1 MIEQTIPK
9 ELLELSTFQQENEDK
24 LLDLPNVVGVALG
37 NRIKNEV
44 ETDESVISVLVNQ
57 KTAPELLADNER
69 VPRKIKG
76 AATDVVEVGDIF
88 AEGTAVT
95 VAEKGE
101 EQIEEEEE
109 IVREKP
115 WREIPS
121 PEVQPQAAPSPS
133 LTRRMRPTMGGFSV
147 GPFRGPTGT
156 IATGCYDLTPFPGM
170 PQKYFILSNN
180 HVLAGTNRFSP
191 GRPILQPGHADGGT
205 YPRDMIGRLNRYV
218 PIHFIS
224 GPRRPVNFVDAAIA
238 EVNLQDL
245 NREIFWI
252 GHVQRLYTAPK
263 VGDIVEKAGR
273 TTGFTTGRVRN
284 VNATVNVNYGGGR
297 VARFSRQ
304 IITSRMSAPGDSGSL
319 VTNRD
324 EGAAGL
330 LFAGSPTIT
339 ILNNIL
345 FVQSR
350 LRIRLTEK

>member
-9 ELLELSTFQQENEDK
+9 ELLELSTVQQDNEDN

-37 NRIKNEV
+37 NRIRNEV
-44 ETDESVISVLVNQ
+44 ETDEPVISVLVSQ
-57 KTAPELLADNER
+57 KTPPELLRDNER

-88 AEGTAVT
+88 AEGTTVT

-101 EQIEEEEE
+101 EQIEEEE
-109 IVREKP
+109 ILREEP
-115 WREIPS
+115 LREIPV
-121 PEVQPQAAPSPS
+121 PEIQPQAAPSPS
-133 LTRRMRPTMGGFSV
+133 LTRRMRPAMGGFSV
-147 GPFRGPTGT
+147 GPYRGPTGT

-170 PQKYFILSNN
+170 PQKYYILSNN
-180 HVLAGTNRFSP
+180 HVLAGTNRFP
-191 GRPILQPGHADGGT
+191 LGWPILQPGHADGGT
-205 YPRDMIGRLNRYV
+205 YPRDMIGRLSRYV
-218 PIHFIS
+218 TIHFIS
-224 GPRRPVNFVDAAIA
+224 GPRRPTNQIDAAIA

-245 NREIFWI
+245 GREIFWV
-252 GHVQRLYTAPK
+252 GHVQRLYTAPR

-297 VARFSRQ
+297 VARFARQ
-304 IITSRMSAPGDSGSL
+304 IITTRMSAPGDSGSL
-319 VTNRD
+319 VTDRD
-324 EGAAGL
+324 EGAVGL
-330 LFAGSPTIT
+330 LFAGSPTVT